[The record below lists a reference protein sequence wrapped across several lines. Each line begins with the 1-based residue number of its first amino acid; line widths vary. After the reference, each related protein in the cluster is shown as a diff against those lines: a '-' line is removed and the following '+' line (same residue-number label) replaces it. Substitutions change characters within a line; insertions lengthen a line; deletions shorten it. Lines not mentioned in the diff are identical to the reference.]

1 MVAFSPYASAIH
13 CDTIGFMMM
22 IGGLVVVAA
31 GAMAMFSACYEKP
44 WGAKIVKHKF
54 KWLTKINNLFLG
66 SRINGNRIMYVYRC
80 SRICFKCPV

>member
-13 CDTIGFMMM
+13 CDTIGLMMM

-44 WGAKIVKHKF
+44 WGAKIVNHK
-54 KWLTKINNLFLG
+54 LE
-66 SRINGNRIMYVYRC
+66 
-80 SRICFKCPV
+80 

>member
-1 MVAFSPYASAIH
+1 MVISAVGTMVAFSPYASSIH

-44 WGAKIVKHKF
+44 WGAKIVTMQTKF
-54 KWLTKINNLFLG
+54 
-66 SRINGNRIMYVYRC
+66 
-80 SRICFKCPV
+80 